1 MGKNQIKNESCS
13 IALATVCVIAM
24 IGILAAG
31 CKKNELKSK
40 YASLLQHKW
49 NLKSTSTRTSVLYS
63 FQGLWNTVQDAPDEY
78 REYTSGGTLTI
89 TSPGFSY
96 SDPYQLMSDSVIL
109 TLHPATLTTGYSAPD
124 TAIIRE
130 INDSLFVSYS
140 RVLSFSPNYSSLDE
154 ILDTL
159 VR

>member
-1 MGKNQIKNESCS
+1 MGNKQIIDNSFS
-13 IALATVCVIAM
+13 TTLAAICMIAM
-24 IGILAAG
+24 IATFASG

-63 FQGLWNTVQDAPDEY
+63 FQGLWTTVQDARDGY
-78 REYTSGGTLTI
+78 REYTSSGTLII
-89 TSPGFSY
+89 TSPGFTF
-96 SDPYQLMSDSVIL
+96 SDPYQLLSDSIIL

-154 ILDTL
+154 ILDSL

>member
-1 MGKNQIKNESCS
+1 MGNKQIINNSFS
-13 IALATVCVIAM
+13 TTLAAVCTIAM
-24 IGILAAG
+24 IATFASG

-49 NLKSTSTRTSVLYS
+49 DLKSTSTRTSVLYS

-89 TSPGFSY
+89 TSPGFTF

-140 RVLSFSPNYSSLDE
+140 RVLSFTPNYSSLDE